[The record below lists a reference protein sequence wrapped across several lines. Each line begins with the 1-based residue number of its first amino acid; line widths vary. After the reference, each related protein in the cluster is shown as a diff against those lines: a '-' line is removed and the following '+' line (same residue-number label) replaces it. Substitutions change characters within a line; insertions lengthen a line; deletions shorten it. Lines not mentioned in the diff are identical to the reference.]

1 MADID
6 TNTIADDLVS
16 ELNLDP
22 SELATIRTL
31 VTTAKEV
38 VSRSADASSDDSLTV
53 PAIKALATQM
63 YYDRALTD
71 GMSKGILMMLTHL
84 QANPQSSQSGDSNG
98 N

>member
-31 VTTAKEV
+31 VTTAKDV
-38 VSRSADASSDDSLTV
+38 VSRSADVSSNDSLLI
-53 PAIKALATQM
+53 PAIKALAAQM

-71 GMSKGILMMLTHL
+71 GMSKGILMMLVHL
-84 QANPQSSQSGDSNG
+84 QANPSASQSGDSNG

>member
-31 VTTAKEV
+31 VTTAKDV
-38 VSRSADASSDDSLTV
+38 VCHSADVSANDSLVV
-53 PAIKALATQM
+53 PAIKTLATQM

-84 QANPQSSQSGDSNG
+84 QAVSSADSSDDNG
-98 N
+98 K